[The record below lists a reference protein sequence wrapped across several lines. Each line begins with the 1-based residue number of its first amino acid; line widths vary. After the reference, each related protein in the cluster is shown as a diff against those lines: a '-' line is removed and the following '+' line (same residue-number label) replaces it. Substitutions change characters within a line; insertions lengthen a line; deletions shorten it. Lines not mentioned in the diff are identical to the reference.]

1 MYIYVSTQKNIQK
14 HIHET
19 DDGEFPGGPVDRIQ
33 RFHCRGLGSIPGQRT
48 ETPQAKKN
56 PPKTK
61 QTEKETDDNSYIY
74 GEKRRNDNQSNGQ
87 RN

>member
-48 ETPQAKKN
+48 EIPQAKKN

-61 QTEKETDDNSYIY
+61 QTK
-74 GEKRRNDNQSNGQ
+74 KPNQLKNGQ
-87 RN
+87 KGLPWWHSG